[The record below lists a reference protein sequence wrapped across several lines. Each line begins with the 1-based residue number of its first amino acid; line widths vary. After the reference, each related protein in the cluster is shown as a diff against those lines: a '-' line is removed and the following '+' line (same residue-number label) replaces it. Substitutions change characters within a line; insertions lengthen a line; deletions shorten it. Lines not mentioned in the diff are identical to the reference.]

1 MMCLDVELR
10 ISEALKDP
18 HPSQVVVDE
27 KKKIKQKPTLLICGE
42 LLWQNWEELQIGK
55 DDFWTFYFF
64 KSKGFDFE
72 PYFLWI

>member
-1 MMCLDVELR
+1 MSLTLKGPIRVRMMCLDVELR

-42 LLWQNWEELQIGK
+42 LL
-55 DDFWTFYFF
+55 
-64 KSKGFDFE
+64 
-72 PYFLWI
+72 